1 MTWIL
6 QANHVLVKHHW
17 WWRVMKRV
25 FCFMAVMALLVS
37 GCARA
42 ATRSGW
48 SPIDQAEASDTAT
61 VLPVVLAATLTPAP
75 IATSGSTIQPVGT
88 LDVSSLPSAL
98 PAAMKGYDIYSWQI
112 GNDWSF
118 TLITSTNRTKS
129 FDEITAP
136 GNSVKSDGFVKI
148 SVSGI
153 DDLEKV
159 LQLLPEG
166 QSILWGGM
174 DLGTEAPDGKVYLT
188 FPPASLMSEVS
199 AYCTS
204 LQLTLTSLKNQ

>member
-1 MTWIL
+1 
-6 QANHVLVKHHW
+6 
-17 WWRVMKRV
+17 
-25 FCFMAVMALLVS
+25 
-37 GCARA
+37 
-42 ATRSGW
+42 
-48 SPIDQAEASDTAT
+48 
-61 VLPVVLAATLTPAP
+61 
-75 IATSGSTIQPVGT
+75 
-88 LDVSSLPSAL
+88 
-98 PAAMKGYDIYSWQI
+98 
-112 GNDWSF
+112 
-118 TLITSTNRTKS
+118 
-129 FDEITAP
+129 
-136 GNSVKSDGFVKI
+136 VKSDGFVKI